1 MSSLLDIGSSAI
13 LAYRT
18 ALTATGENIANAN
31 TEGFTRRDVVMT
43 EVKGGQMTASSLN
56 SGGQGVAVQE
66 VRRAFDEFL
75 SQQVRKNASAYNSA
89 ETFHTITQ
97 SIEDLFLPS
106 VGGIAKGMDQFFSS
120 LSTLSG
126 NPTDIAL
133 RQSVL
138 EAGTAMATSISDVA
152 VGLYSL
158 RADVEAQT
166 TTSVGMLN
174 EKLSALAE
182 LQKSINGVS
191 NANGGMNT
199 VFDERDR
206 LVGQISEIAGV
217 SVKYDNYGRVEVR
230 LGETMGGPLL
240 LKEDT
245 ASVVDFVSSEDLR
258 LEILRDGTNTES
270 TQISGGLIQG
280 FRAALGAID
289 DSILQLNA
297 FARRIAGDVNTL
309 HASGLNMNGEF
320 GGDLFTME
328 GWEAKPSTANR
339 GSTFVEFTITDVAKA
354 AELPEFTVTRD
365 AVAGEWVATDSTGA
379 EITRG
384 STILSL
390 NGLTVTLTGTPLN
403 GDRFLIQPK
412 SGQAVD
418 MRMAVAN
425 PEDLA
430 AAAANL
436 VAPLSTNNGSASAV
450 IVQTPVSPPAL
461 TDLADILAVSGSGAD
476 AVNLLQGGVIGY
488 VPAGAKSLTLAA
500 LGLQSTQD
508 FALSDAQAASANWM
522 SIAVGGTTHV
532 FDMTGL
538 GATTAQDIANAL
550 NNGTATAAG
559 VTFADLGIQATGTSG
574 ALTFALSDGEFDA
587 PATFVSGAGNSTS
600 VLTPSQPA
608 GGSIQVFTR
617 NGVQIAGTPLDA
629 ASASALMTTQNGFFD
644 GATYIDDYLYAEG
657 DDGYR
662 GITQSVQTVPGGQ
675 VLRLSLGD
683 PLTWDSAQFPP
694 VSAANTLSLSYVAG
708 EDKAFEFEAGM
719 SAARAATTLNDN
731 VDSGLRIA
739 ASTSVGLEVN
749 GDGAV
754 EFLIEGSNVEPIKIT
769 GIVSGG
775 RLDNLA
781 QVLREAVGATEITAT
796 ISSDGQRIVLTHPT
810 GEDISVSGFSHSAGG
825 TMDVTASN
833 ENGLPSGTPVTLGTG
848 VDSVQFK
855 GTLTFEAAST
865 FALGYGGTQ
874 MTSSVDAA
882 SGGLIVRSNDAAGSI
897 QSFDFSANADFDGA
911 ASSVDGLVSQA
922 ANAKFT
928 MTVGSTT
935 VSYIGADPAAGLAA
949 AMRAEAPTATL
960 VGGPISTLPTN
971 GMATSVMIG
980 SDTYVLR
987 MTATGDI
994 DVSGPEE
1001 GRLTAAFDGS
1011 NRLRVEVADGTLDGA
1026 TLMVP
1031 SGTSGAAAFGLTTT
1045 DGASVKLTGQEIDQ
1059 TQMSATMDIEVAGTV
1074 YSVVVSTTGATLP
1087 VGFPGTSSFVGNR
1100 VTFTFD
1106 ANVGPTRVLPSN
1118 GAIAAGFTTFDMSAE
1133 VVGDNLTFTSKTGAA
1148 LDIDVSVSALA
1159 SQRVSLDGL
1168 PDEDLIIVM
1177 NGSSPLRLAGSYVA
1191 GEVSPYS
1198 PNVTVEVVDVNAKRV
1213 RLIDN
1218 DTGDMIAE
1226 RTLDSGNAANFGAI
1240 QFALTGTAED
1250 GDGYVML
1257 ANNGFI
1263 GDGTNINAL
1272 AALRNSDPTTGKGGF
1287 GRILAAL
1294 QAQKGALV
1302 SAAQNRV
1309 TVTEA
1314 TYEGAQ
1320 RVYADRTAVDLDEQ
1334 AAKLVEQQQ
1343 SYQAAAQ
1350 ILSVANDLFDT
1361 LLNAI

>member
-1 MSSLLDIGSSAI
+1 MSSLLDIGASAI

-31 TEGFTRRDVVMT
+31 TEGFTRRDVQMT
-43 EVKGGQMTASSLN
+43 EVKGGQMTASSMN

-133 RQSVL
+133 RQGVL
-138 EAGTAMATSISDVA
+138 EAGNAMATAISDVA
-152 VGLYSL
+152 VGLFGL

-166 TTSVGMLN
+166 TTSVSMLN
-174 EKLSALAE
+174 EKLEALAE
-182 LQKSINGVS
+182 LQKSMNGVS

-206 LVGQISEIAGV
+206 LVGQISEITGV
-217 SVKYDNYGRVEVR
+217 TVKYDNYGRVEVH

-240 LKEDT
+240 VKEDK
-245 ASVVDFVSSEDLR
+245 ASLVDFVSTEDLR
-258 LEILRDGTNTES
+258 LEVFRDGANTES

-289 DSILQLNA
+289 DAILQLNA
-297 FARRIAGDVNTL
+297 FAGRIAGDVNTL
-309 HASGLNMNGEF
+309 HSTGLTMNGDF
-320 GGDLFTME
+320 GGDLFKME
-328 GWEAKPSTANR
+328 GWSAKPSTANR
-339 GSTFVEFTITDVAKA
+339 GSIFIEFTVTDAKKA
-354 AELPEFTVTRD
+354 AVLPEFTVSRD
-365 AVAGEWVATDSTGA
+365 AVAGQWIATDAAGA

-384 STILSL
+384 ATILSL
-390 NGLTVTLTGTPLN
+390 DGLTVTLTGTPLN
-403 GDRFLIQPK
+403 GDRFQIKPK
-412 SGQAVD
+412 LGQAVD
-418 MRMAVAN
+418 MRMAVEN
-425 PEDLA
+425 PKDLA

-436 VAPLSTNNGSASAV
+436 VAPLATNNGSASAV
-450 IVQTPVSPPAL
+450 IAQVPVSPPTL
-461 TDLADILAVSGSGAD
+461 TDLAEVLAVSGSGAD
-476 AVNLLQGGVIGY
+476 AVNLLQGGVVGY

-500 LGLQSTQD
+500 LGLQATQD
-508 FALSDAQAASANWM
+508 FVLSDAQAASASTMN
-522 SIAVGGTTHV
+522 ITIGGTSHL
-532 FDMTGL
+532 FNMAGL
-538 GATTAQDIANAL
+538 GAATAEDIATAL
-550 NNGTATAAG
+550 NNGTATAGG
-559 VTFADLGIQATGTSG
+559 VTFADLGIQASGTSG
-574 ALTFALSDGEFDA
+574 ALTFALSEGEFDA
-587 PATFVSGAGNSTS
+587 PATFASGAGNSTAILS
-600 VLTPSQPA
+600 PSQPA

-629 ASASALMTTQNGFFD
+629 ASASALMTVQNGFFD

-657 DDGYR
+657 SDGYR
-662 GITQSVQTVPGGQ
+662 GIAQNVQTVPGGQ
-675 VLRLSLGD
+675 ILRLPLGD
-683 PLTWDSAQFPP
+683 PLTWDSTQLPP

-708 EDKAFEFEAGM
+708 EDKAFDFAAGM
-719 SAARAATTLNDN
+719 SAARAVKTLSETI
-731 VDSGLRIA
+731 DSGIRIG
-739 ASTSVGLEVN
+739 ASTSVGLEIN

-769 GIVSGG
+769 GVVTGG

-781 QVLREAVGATEITAT
+781 QVLREAVGATDITAS

-810 GEDISVSGFSHSAGG
+810 GEDISISGFRHSAGG
-825 TMDVTASN
+825 TMDVTSADV
-833 ENGLPSGTPVTLGTG
+833 NGLPDGTPVTLGTT
-848 VDSVQFK
+848 VDAVQFK

-865 FALGYGGTQ
+865 FGLGYGGTL
-874 MTSSVDAA
+874 MTSAIDAA
-882 SGGLIVRSNDAAGSI
+882 SGGLIARSNAAAGSV

-911 ASSVDGLVSQA
+911 ASSVDGLVAQA
-922 ANAKFT
+922 ANAKFS
-928 MTVGSTT
+928 MTVGATT
-935 VSYIGADPAAGLAA
+935 VSYKGADPASGLAQA
-949 AMRAEAPTATL
+949 LRAEAPTATL
-960 VGGPISTLPTN
+960 VGGPISTLPAT
-971 GMATSVMIG
+971 GVATSVMLG
-980 SDTYVLR
+980 ADTYVLR

-994 DVSGPEE
+994 DVSGPEA
-1001 GRLTAAFDGS
+1001 GRMSAYFDGT
-1011 NRLRVEVADGTLDGA
+1011 NRLRINVADGTLDGS
-1026 TLMVP
+1026 TLIVP
-1031 SGTSGAAAFGLTTT
+1031 SGTSGAASFGLTTT
-1045 DGASVKLTGQEIDQ
+1045 DGAKVKLTGQEIDQ
-1059 TQMSATMDIEVAGTV
+1059 TQMSASMDIEVAGTL

-1087 VGFPGTSSFVGNR
+1087 IGFPGTSSFVDNK

-1106 ANVGPTRVLPSN
+1106 ANIGPTRVVPSN
-1118 GAIAAGFTTFDMSAE
+1118 GAIAAGFTTFDMVAS
-1133 VVGDNLTFTSKTGAA
+1133 VSGDNVTFTSRTGAA

-1159 SQRVSLDGL
+1159 AQRVSLDNL
-1168 PDEDLIIVM
+1168 PDEELIIVM
-1177 NGSSPLRLAGSYVA
+1177 NGTSPLRLAGGYVA
-1191 GEVSPYS
+1191 GEVSPLS
-1198 PNVTVEVVDVNAKRV
+1198 PNVTVEVIDANAKRV
-1213 RLIDN
+1213 RLIDS
-1218 DTGDMIAE
+1218 DTGDTIAE
-1226 RTLDSGNAANFGAI
+1226 RTLDSGNAAHFGTI
-1240 QFALTGTAED
+1240 QFALTGNADD
-1250 GDGYVML
+1250 GDGFIML
-1257 ANNGFI
+1257 ANNGFV

-1272 AALRNSDPTTGKGGF
+1272 AALRNADPLTGKGGF

-1302 SAAQNRV
+1302 SAAKNRV
-1309 TVTEA
+1309 TVTQA

-1343 SYQAAAQ
+1343 AYQASAQ